1 MPEPTP
7 FPPLPDD
14 SAIRQT
20 ASEIL
25 RGPDYLLTPAPQDS
39 EALLFKLLES
49 LRRVARAIV
58 EWSVELREQS
68 PGLYWLV
75 MIVLLVVLAALL
87 WHIAY
92 SLRKAFTRSDDATL
106 AAKEIEQHD
115 EPALWERRASEAHA
129 RGDRVYALRCL
140 LMAGLVRL
148 EAGQKKRLRRGAT
161 NREILRKYR
170 NSAAFEPLKLMVD
183 LVDVKWYG
191 GAACEAA
198 DYDAGAQAYARL
210 RSAATVV
217 PAEGGARA

>member
-1 MPEPTP
+1 MPQPTP
-7 FPPLPDD
+7 LPPLPDD

-25 RGPDYLLTPAPQDS
+25 RGPDYILTQQPQDT
-39 EALLFKLLES
+39 EAVIFKLLEA
-49 LRRVARAIV
+49 LRRVARAMLD
-58 EWSVELREQS
+58 WSVELRETS
-68 PGLYWLV
+68 PALYGLLMV
-75 MIVLLVVLAALL
+75 ALFILLLFLL

-92 SLRKAFTRSDDATL
+92 SLRKAFTRADDATL
-106 AAKEIEQHD
+106 AAKEVEDHD
-115 EPALWERRASEAHA
+115 EPALWERRASEAHS

-148 EAGQKKRLRRGAT
+148 ESGQKKRLRRGAT

-170 NSAAFEPLKLMVD
+170 QSAAFEPLKLMVD

-198 DYDAGAQAYARL
+198 DYDAGAKAYAQL
-210 RSAATVV
+210 RAAAATAPV
-217 PAEGGARA
+217 EGGARA

>member
-1 MPEPTP
+1 MPQPTP
-7 FPPLPDD
+7 LTPLPNDE
-14 SAIRQT
+14 AIRHT

-25 RGPDYLLTPAPQDS
+25 RGPDYSLTSNLDQ
-39 EALLFKLLES
+39 EAFLFKLLES
-49 LRRVARAIV
+49 LRRVVRAIV

-68 PGLYWLV
+68 PAIYWLA
-75 MIVLLVVLAALL
+75 MIVLLLVLAALL

-92 SLRKAFTRSDDATL
+92 SLRSAFSRADDATL

-115 EPALWERRASEAHA
+115 EPGLWERRASEAHA

-148 EAGQKKRLRRGAT
+148 ESGQKKRLRRGAT

-183 LVDVKWYG
+183 LVDIKWYG

-210 RSAATVV
+210 RSAAAVLPV
-217 PAEGGARA
+217 EGGARA